1 VSTRS
6 SELTVFALDRLTRAL
21 GPAAAPE
28 AAREAFE
35 SAGIAE
41 LSSPK
46 DLLAFAE
53 RLIARGGAFEAVG
66 RGLKVSALL
75 RGATP

>member
-6 SELTVFALDRLTRAL
+6 SELTDFALERLTRAV

-35 SAGIAE
+35 SLGLAE
-41 LSSPK
+41 LRSAK
-46 DLLAFAE
+46 DLLVFAE